1 MEPRFE
7 PGQQYVYE
15 HADGVTYARK
25 SGDPVSSRF
34 EIGRTYDK
42 TRRDEELKRQELWK
56 NIYSAAEHNP
66 VLKKAIDECILLYY
80 LSKTDGSKT

>member
-1 MEPRFE
+1 MNSRLE
-7 PGQQYVYE
+7 PGQTYIYE

-25 SGDPVSSRF
+25 PGDPINSRF

-42 TRRDEELKRQELWK
+42 IKHDEELKRQELWK
-56 NIYSAAEHNP
+56 NIYSDAEHNP
-66 VLKKAIDECILLYY
+66 VLKKAIEECILIYY